1 LSARLWQDNPCHQ
14 WVWGCVVSKEDAFAY
29 GIAGAITWVA
39 VTAFYCAFGSG
50 ILESSFLVYAAN
62 AALATAAMGVAF
74 CITSRLRRTPRGRRA
89 IPALVFFA
97 PGLVGGLIAILNLQS
112 LFPHASQ
119 GRYGAFLLVAYAAV
133 VILSMEQPRKRT
145 QGRRV

>member
-62 AALATAAMGVAF
+62 AAIATAAMGVAF

-112 LFPHASQ
+112 LFPHASE

-133 VILSMEQPRKRT
+133 VILSMEQPRRRT
-145 QGRRV
+145 

>member
-1 LSARLWQDNPCHQ
+1 MSARLWQDNPCHQ

-39 VTAFYCAFGSG
+39 VTAFYGAFGSG

-62 AALATAAMGVAF
+62 AAIATAAMGVAF

-112 LFPHASQ
+112 LFPNASE

-133 VILSMEQPRKRT
+133 VILSMEQPRRRT
-145 QGRRV
+145 